1 MDKIIILN
9 GIKKHYGFEKDI
21 QLARLLGVSSQTFSN
36 WKRRNKYNT
45 VLLCNKCKE
54 INPEWIISGTG
65 SVSKTYT
72 EESVDMVISSEPSV
86 SYTEDKEEIPVYNKE
101 SEVHLQDIYKKG
113 KPLKPVNGLKFIK
126 IPNISDCNAACY
138 MKDNSMFPAI
148 KKGDIVIFKNIALEE
163 ALLGEMYLVETEQKI
178 NNKKCRVTYIQ
189 ILHEIIPEKKFFIFY
204 DKNDASQTREFTF
217 TQIKFIAHIK
227 AVICFQ

>member
-1 MDKIIILN
+1 MDKIVILN
-9 GIKKHYGFEKDI
+9 GIKEHYGFKKDI
-21 QLARLLGVSSQTFSN
+21 YLARLLGVTPQTFSN

-101 SEVHLQDIYKKG
+101 SEIYLQDIYKKG

-126 IPNISDCNAACY
+126 IPHISDCNAACY
-138 MKDNSMFPAI
+138 VKDNSMSPAI
-148 KKGDIVIFKNIALEE
+148 KKGDIVIFKNIALKE
-163 ALLGEMYLVETEQKI
+163 ALLGEMYLVETEQKV
-178 NNKKCRVTYIQ
+178 NNKKCRFTYIQ
-189 ILHEIIPEKKFFIFY
+189 ILHEIIPEKKIFIFC